1 MDLKD
6 TVEMMLSSDYKERF
20 KAEYIQLD
28 IRLKKLRTM
37 LDKYNKGELDFT
49 PDCSSDLLEYQYE
62 TMKRYMLILKQRAE
76 IEGIVLE

>member
-49 PDCSSDLLEYQYE
+49 PDCPSDLLEYQYE
-62 TMKRYMLILKQRAE
+62 TMKRYLMILEQRAAK
-76 IEGIVLE
+76 EGVILN